1 MLAEAG
7 VPDMTRQDIPSEL
20 LQPLVPRYE
29 EALSQLERAVKVRG
43 RGVPDPCLT
52 SGKTEQQRAGRGECG
67 RAGRGARPG
76 EEGWGQSCTQVSA
89 GPCCAAA
96 WGWGASG
103 AGHRRRHRAFASPC
117 RRRNEGRRRPDGL
130 GGQAS

>member
-43 RGVPDPCLT
+43 RGVPDPCLM
-52 SGKTEQQRAGRGECG
+52 SGKTEQQRAGRGEGG
-67 RAGRGARPG
+67 RAGRRAWPW

-89 GPCCAAA
+89 GPCCCCCLAVGSLRGRAQVVPQ
-96 WGWGASG
+96 GLCLSLPQEE
-103 AGHRRRHRAFASPC
+103 RRQKAP
-117 RRRNEGRRRPDGL
+117 
-130 GGQAS
+130 